1 MEILPAEAQCEEVS
15 QILKAVAHP
24 KRLLILC
31 HLSEGAKTVGTLEK
45 ACGASQSSVSQFLTR
60 MKSEGLLKSR
70 REAGYTFYEIAD
82 KRIHTLI
89 ANVCKLFC

>member
-1 MEILPAEAQCEEVS
+1 MEILPAEEQCEEVS
-15 QILKAVAHP
+15 QILKTVAHP

-31 HLSEGAKTVGTLEK
+31 LLSGGAKTVGALET

-70 REAGYTFYEIAD
+70 REGGYTFYEIAD

-89 ANVCKLFC
+89 ANVCKIFC